1 MKRETLRKILTVA
14 IKVLTRTT
22 YDGLENIPAEGGAL
36 IAFNHGS
43 FLDSVVLF
51 INPKRHDLTGMV
63 TRKYLKNP
71 VVKWIVTTAGIIW
84 LDRDSADFA
93 AFTAGVKTLRGGWM
107 LGLSPEG
114 TRSRTGELLQ
124 GKAGIVLLEQ
134 KTRVP
139 VIPTGIV
146 GMKDVFKKILTL
158 QRPKITVKFGKPI
171 TFPPLSREHR
181 EEEMNAEIDKI
192 MAHIAALLPE
202 DQRGYYKDHPRV
214 NALTAEQVNSSID
227 R

>member
-1 MKRETLRKILTVA
+1 LIGVAVKRETLRNILIGA

-22 YDGLENIPAEGGAL
+22 YEGLENLPADGGAL
-36 IAFNHGS
+36 VAFNHGS

-51 INPKRHDLTGMV
+51 VNPKRTDLTGMV

-71 VVKWIVTTAGIIW
+71 VIKWIVTTAGIIW

-93 AFTAGVKTLRGGWM
+93 AFTAGVKVLREGKVI
-107 LGLSPEG
+107 GLSPEG
-114 TRSRTGELLQ
+114 TRSHSGELLQ
-124 GKAGIVLLEQ
+124 GKPGIVLLEQ

-139 VIPTGIV
+139 VIPTGLV
-146 GMKDVFKKILTL
+146 GMKDVFKKILTF
-158 QRPKITVKFGKPI
+158 QRPRVTVRFGKPL

-181 EEEMNAEIDKI
+181 EAEMNAEIDEI
-192 MAHIAALLPE
+192 MAQIAVLLPE
-202 DQRGYYKDHPRV
+202 DQRGYYRDHPRV
-214 NALTAEQVNSSID
+214 KELTA